1 MPTEQVQLRPIGYVQ
16 TPYTSLAETPIQ
28 TSRNPDEPGRLVV
41 ADQYAA
47 GLEGLEGFD
56 YAHLICFLDRAWQ
69 ADDQGRRPFT
79 GDRLR
84 PVPFLLQESGQRV
97 GLFATRSPVRP
108 NYLALSLV
116 RVVAVHGSTV
126 DFTGVDLVDGTPVLD
141 IKPFEPHLDVPG
153 YTPGSGWL
161 DQLRGGWYQQHHTAA
176 NPMVRPG
183 DEGLRGVGLEPG
195 PGPAATAGRLAHCQP
210 TDRPRRPSMQL
221 SARNQLNGT
230 VRNVEL
236 GAVMAEITVDVNGQQ
251 IVSAITRASAERL
264 GLAEG
269 QPVTVFIK
277 ATEVLIGVEDS

>member
-1 MPTEQVQLRPIGYVQ
+1 MPLEQVQLRPIGYVQ
-16 TPYTSLAETPIQ
+16 TPYHSLAETPIQ
-28 TSRNPDEPGRLVV
+28 TSRNPDEPGRLVLL
-41 ADQYAA
+41 DQYAPA
-47 GLEGLEGFD
+47 LEGLEGFD

-69 ADDQGRRPFT
+69 ADGQGRRPFT

-161 DQLRGGWYQQHHTAA
+161 DQVRGGWYQRHDAAA
-176 NPMVRPG
+176 NPLVRPG
-183 DEGLRGVGLEPG
+183 DRGLRGVGL
-195 PGPAATAGRLAHCQP
+195 GRLGGHSLI
-210 TDRPRRPSMQL
+210 DRPQEVQMKL
-221 SARNQLNGT
+221 SARNQLTGT

-236 GAVMAEITVDVNGQQ
+236 GAVMAEVTVDVAGQQ

-277 ATEVLIGVEDS
+277 ATEVILGVDER